1 MGELANAIWSARL
14 AAFSTTE
21 AVFSMAES
29 MAVPMPLTRAAK
41 RSTTSAAPVAAMKSC
56 TEPAFCARRVGRG
69 RSGEERSGEVRS
81 EEAGGW
87 AKEKKRSGR
96 VRFLRSGREVSNRWF
111 APRLTWWSLAGARPA
126 GERRGCPP
134 RSPPPP
140 TMLVTVDATEVTA
153 DETSFSNAPHSSQSC
168 ARGDG
173 ILRERKTRA
182 GRGGSAEGRWRAR
195 GG

>member
-56 TEPAFCARRVGRG
+56 TDAAFCARRVGRG
-69 RSGEERSGEVRS
+69 RSGEERSVRFGRKRR
-81 EEAGGW
+81 EGGRR
-87 AKEKKRSGR
+87 KKRSGR
-96 VRFLRSGREVSNRWF
+96 VRFLRSGREVSNPWV

-134 RSPPPP
+134 RLPPPP

-182 GRGGSAEGRWRAR
+182 GRGGCAEGRWRAR